1 MYFLK
6 TVVTYLQ
13 NPDVTNNLDLYL
25 VDLKNN
31 VPYNLDSINNPD
43 YYMIIDYSRLGIILK
58 IQIIR
63 IIWKLI

>member
-1 MYFLK
+1 MYLLK

-25 VDLKNN
+25 VDLKIN

-58 IQIIR
+58 IQIIQ

>member
-1 MYFLK
+1 MYLLK

-25 VDLKNN
+25 VDLKIN